1 MRAVRAGVVGG
12 WAADGCGNGKKIRWA
27 AGGNTS
33 PAGPAGP
40 TGPHIILMEMGITE
54 SWFHHNHVVRYILT
68 LHRLS
73 HTTEAGSHVFCVQF
87 SVPASP
93 ALLAALLG

>member
-1 MRAVRAGVVGG
+1 MRAVRAAVVGG

-54 SWFHHNHVVRYILT
+54 SWFH
-68 LHRLS
+68 RLS
-73 HTTEAGSHVFCVQF
+73 HTTEAGWHVFCVLVQF

-93 ALLAALLG
+93 ALLPALPG